1 MTPEAIT
8 GLNHLAA
15 SNRPAAQRSV
25 AEMCDADLRD
35 AILVL
40 KPGASL
46 WDLVLTEVRVR
57 ALTHRDQAVALIQ
70 VEVTRD
76 VDLLRAAWR
85 RESEGER
92 RVQVLAAI
100 TARGRVVVNG
110 ERGTGKAERGTG
122 NAEHGTGKDP
132 VAAVTTNLGDVRP

>member
-1 MTPEAIT
+1 MTLESIT

-15 SNRPAAQRSV
+15 NNRPAAQRSV
-25 AEMCDADLRD
+25 TEMRDGELRD

-40 KPGASL
+40 KPGAAL

-100 TARGRVVVNG
+100 TARGRAMAAHGKTANG
-110 ERGTGKAERGTG
+110 RETR
-122 NAEHGTGKDP
+122 
-132 VAAVTTNLGDVRP
+132 